1 MYSTI
6 MVLRGCLHVR
16 SCTDMKIIPVQYHVI
31 PIVSY
36 QDELSMPRTGMK
48 FRTDVMQTKTG
59 PQLRA
64 RLNSYQYEIRT
75 NIM

>member
-1 MYSTI
+1 
-6 MVLRGCLHVR
+6 
-16 SCTDMKIIPVQYHVI
+16 MKIIPVQYHVI

-36 QDELSMPRTGMK
+36 QDELSMTRTGMK
-48 FRTDVMQTKTG
+48 FRTDV
-59 PQLRA
+59 